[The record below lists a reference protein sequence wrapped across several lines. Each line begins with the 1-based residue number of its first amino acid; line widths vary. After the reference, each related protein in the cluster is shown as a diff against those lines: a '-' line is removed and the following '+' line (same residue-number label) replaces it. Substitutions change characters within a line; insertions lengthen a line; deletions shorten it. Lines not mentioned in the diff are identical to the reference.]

1 MTKRSIWQNEKEEP
15 TLFCLIVSAVVFF
28 GGFYAFIILMA
39 ILEAYLN
46 A

>member
-1 MTKRSIWQNEKEEP
+1 MTKRSIWQDEHGEP
-15 TLFCLIVSAVVFF
+15 TWLCMIVSALVFF

-39 ILEAYLN
+39 VLETFVN